1 VKELSPTLEESMTS
15 PVHVTADTLAV
26 AGARLYYELRG
37 SGPLVAIVGAPMH
50 SAPFAPLADLLAADH
65 TVLTMDP
72 RGHFGSVL
80 DDPDADSTPQLRAD
94 DLARLLR
101 HVDAGPAVVLGSS
114 GGAVTT
120 LALVQAYPQLVRTA
134 VAHEPPLTPLLE
146 DREQQLALT
155 EDTIATFVGGDTLG
169 AVRKFMANAGLV
181 MPEEVFLQ
189 MFGREKSPQEVAE
202 ERFFYLHELR
212 GTASWAPDLD
222 ALRAASTHL
231 VIGIGETSAGQFC
244 DRTSRALA
252 AELKIEPVLF
262 PGGHGGFMEDAPKFA
277 DRLREVI
284 D

>member
-1 VKELSPTLEESMTS
+1 MSASVDVTS
-15 PVHVTADTLAV
+15 GTLAV
-26 AGARLYYELRG
+26 PGARLYYELRG

-65 TVLTMDP
+65 RVLTMDP

-80 DDPDADSTPQLRAD
+80 DDPDADSSPELRAD
-94 DLARLLR
+94 DLAQLIR

-114 GGAVTT
+114 GGAVTA
-120 LALVQAYPQLVRTA
+120 LALLQAQHQGLVRT
-134 VAHEPPLTPLLE
+134 VIAHEPPLAQLLE
-146 DREQQLALT
+146 DREQQAAAT
-155 EDTIATFVGGDTLG
+155 EDTIATYVGGDTLG
-169 AVRKFMANAGLV
+169 AVRKFLANAGLV

-189 MFGREKSPQEVAE
+189 MFGGEKSPDEAAS

-212 GTASWAPDLD
+212 STANWVPDLD
-222 ALRAASTHL
+222 ALRARTARL

-252 AELKIEPVLF
+252 AELKVEPVMF
-262 PGGHGGFMEDAPKFA
+262 PGGHGGFMEDPAAFA
-277 DRLREVI
+277 DRLRKVI

>member
-1 VKELSPTLEESMTS
+1 MTS
-15 PVHVTADTLAV
+15 PAPAPATANTLAIP
-26 AGARLYYELRG
+26 GGRLYYELRG
-37 SGPLVAIVGAPMH
+37 SGPLLAIVGAPMH

-80 DDPDADSTPQLRAD
+80 DDPDADSTPPLRAD
-94 DLARLLR
+94 DLAAILR
-101 HVDAGPAVVLGSS
+101 HLDAGPAIVLGSS

-134 VAHEPPLTPLLE
+134 VAHEPPLMQLLE
-146 DREQQLALT
+146 DSEHQLALN
-155 EDTIATFVGGDTLG
+155 EDTIATFVSGDSLG
-169 AVRKFMANAGLV
+169 AVRKFMANAGFV
-181 MPEEVFLQ
+181 MPEEVFQ
-189 MFGREKSPQEVAE
+189 QVFGGERSPQEAAS

-212 GTASWAPDLD
+212 GTANWLPDLD
-222 ALRAASTHL
+222 VLRATPVNL
-231 VIGIGETSAGQFC
+231 VIGIGETSAGQIC

-252 AELKIEPVLF
+252 AALKIEPVLF
-262 PGGHGGFMEDAPKFA
+262 PGGHGGFMEDSATFA

>member
-1 VKELSPTLEESMTS
+1 MTS
-15 PVHVTADTLAV
+15 PVRVVADTLAV
-26 AGARLYYELRG
+26 PGARLYYELRG

-50 SAPFAPLADLLAADH
+50 SAPFAPLADQLAVDH

-80 DDPDADSTPQLRAD
+80 EDPDADSTPPLRAD
-94 DLARLLR
+94 DLAHLLR
-101 HVDAGPAVVLGSS
+101 HVDAGPAAVLGSS

-120 LALVQAYPQLVRTA
+120 LALVQAYPQLVRIA
-134 VAHEPPLTPLLE
+134 VAHEPPLAQLLE
-146 DREQQLALT
+146 DREHQLALS
-155 EDTIATFVGGDTLG
+155 EDTIATFVGGDALG
-169 AVRKFMANAGLV
+169 AVRKFMANAGFV

-189 MFGREKSPQEVAE
+189 MFGGEKSPQEVAA

-212 GTASWAPDLD
+212 GTISWAPDLD
-222 ALRAASTHL
+222 ALRATTARL
-231 VIGIGETSAGQFC
+231 VIGIGDTSTGQLC
-244 DRTSRALA
+244 DRTSRALVA
-252 AELKIEPVLF
+252 ALKLEPVLF